1 MMKIEELRSRIT
13 PLTKKNNI
21 IKVTQI
27 IQVTILKSILMKM
40 MKISFNSQLIGI
52 KTQKENILYFMMGR

>member
-1 MMKIEELRSRIT
+1 MKIEELRSKIT

-27 IQVTILKSILMKM
+27 IQVTTLKNMLIK
-40 MKISFNSQLIGI
+40 KVNNSFKSQLIDI
-52 KTQKENILYFMMGR
+52 KPQKKNILYFMMGR